1 MEEQI
6 DNSEKSILKGI
17 SLFGGVQIIQML
29 VSLVRG
35 KFVAMIL
42 GPEGIGINTLFNSA
56 QTTIQVFGSLGL
68 NLAIVKE
75 ISSSRDNPP
84 QLSLA
89 MAVAVALRLIFWSAI
104 FGALLCFL
112 LSPVLSRITFGS
124 YGQTVPFMFLSISLF
139 FSIAAAGKLSILQ
152 GLHQVK
158 KLSRASLVGALAGLL
173 IGVPLY
179 YLFGIKGIVPAII
192 CVTAAMFFF
201 YSFTLKRCKLPA
213 QENVRLSANKP
224 LVKKL
229 LSVGFILVAGNL
241 ATTSVTYIINL
252 FIRTFGDIENVGYFQ
267 AANSITMQYMGMVFA
282 AMAVDYLPR
291 LTRKIDDNRYVAG
304 LANRQ
309 ITILAYVVAPLVTG
323 MILAAPLLIRLLLT
337 SEFENITGLVR
348 LMGLGVMF
356 KAINYPLGYITFAKD
371 NRKVYIWTEVV
382 FYNIANLVISCI
394 AYYCWGLTG
403 LGVAVIA
410 DGIIGIATDCII
422 DRKLY
427 SFRLDRHAI
436 TGIIIASL
444 LTVGA
449 FAASFLPSASSYTFM
464 SILFIASLT
473 VSFRKIKSFFASNR

>member
-42 GPEGIGINTLFNSA
+42 GPEGIGINTLFNSS

-75 ISSSRDNPP
+75 ISSNRDNPP
-84 QLSLA
+84 QLSLV
-89 MAVAVALRLIFWSAI
+89 MAVAWRLIFWSAI

-124 YGQTVPFMFLSISLF
+124 YGQTVSFMFLSISLF

-192 CVTAAMFFF
+192 CVTAAMYFF

-213 QENVRLSANKP
+213 QETVRLSANKP
-224 LVKKL
+224 LVRKL

-241 ATTSVTYIINL
+241 AATSVTYIINL

-282 AMAVDYLPR
+282 AMAV
-291 LTRKIDDNRYVAG
+291 
-304 LANRQ
+304 
-309 ITILAYVVAPLVTG
+309 
-323 MILAAPLLIRLLLT
+323 
-337 SEFENITGLVR
+337 E
-348 LMGLGVMF
+348 
-356 KAINYPLGYITFAKD
+356 
-371 NRKVYIWTEVV
+371 
-382 FYNIANLVISCI
+382 
-394 AYYCWGLTG
+394 
-403 LGVAVIA
+403 
-410 DGIIGIATDCII
+410 
-422 DRKLY
+422 
-427 SFRLDRHAI
+427 
-436 TGIIIASL
+436 
-444 LTVGA
+444 
-449 FAASFLPSASSYTFM
+449 
-464 SILFIASLT
+464 
-473 VSFRKIKSFFASNR
+473 

>member
-1 MEEQI
+1 MEEQV
-6 DNSEKSILKGI
+6 DNSERSILKGI
-17 SLFGGVQIIQML
+17 SIFGGVQIIQML
-29 VSLVRG
+29 VSLIRG

-42 GPEGIGINTLFNSA
+42 GPEGMGINTLFNSA

-75 ISSSRDNPP
+75 ISSNRDNLP
-84 QLSLA
+84 QMSL
-89 MAVAVALRLIFWSAI
+89 VTAVALRLIFWSAM

-112 LSPVLSRITFGS
+112 LSPVLSRVTFGS
-124 YGQTVPFMFLSISLF
+124 YEQTVPFMLLSISLF

-201 YSFTLKRCKLPA
+201 YSFTLKRCNFPRQKK
-213 QENVRLSANKP
+213 VSLSEQKP

-229 LSVGFILVAGNL
+229 LSIGLILVIGNL
-241 ATTSVTYIINL
+241 AATSVTYIINL
-252 FIRTFGDIENVGYFQ
+252 FIRTFGDVENVGYFQ
-267 AANSITMQYMGMVFA
+267 AAHSITMQYLGMVFA

-291 LTRKIDDNRYVAG
+291 LTRKIDDNCYVAE

-309 ITILAYVVAPLVTG
+309 ITILAYIVAPLVTG

-371 NRKVYIWTEVV
+371 NKKVYIWTEVV
-382 FYNIANLVISCI
+382 FYNIANLIISCI
-394 AYYCWGLTG
+394 AYYYWGLTG
-403 LGVAVIA
+403 LGIAVIA

-422 DRKLY
+422 NRKLY
-427 SFRLDRHAI
+427 SFHLDNATI
-436 TGIIIASL
+436 TGILITSL
-444 LTVGA
+444 LTVGT
-449 FAASFLPSASSYTFM
+449 FGASFLPALPSYTLM
-464 SILFIASLT
+464 SLFFIASLV
-473 VSFRKIKSFFASNR
+473 VSFKKIRGTLTSKR